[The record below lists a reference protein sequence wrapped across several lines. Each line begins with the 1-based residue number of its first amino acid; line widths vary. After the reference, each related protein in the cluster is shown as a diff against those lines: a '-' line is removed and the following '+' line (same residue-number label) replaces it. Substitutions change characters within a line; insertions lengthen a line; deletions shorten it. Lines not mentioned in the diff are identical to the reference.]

1 MKPIYKIMFFVSI
14 SLVILA
20 IIVTAL
26 FGLHFGTDFKGGT
39 LMEINF
45 GGSTNL
51 PQVRPEA
58 DKVRA
63 ILENMPAEDLPD
75 LNLGDISINAV
86 GDQSFILR
94 MKEIDETAH
103 RQIIGVLKINFPDLR
118 EDRFNSMGAVIGQ
131 ELKRK
136 SVAAIILVLSLIII
150 YIGIV
155 FRKLASTLSPLA
167 MGLAAITALLHDVLI
182 PIGVFAWLGHYYGVE
197 ITAVFVAAILT
208 ILGYSVSDTVVIFD
222 RVRENVLRYGSGE
235 NLGSLV
241 HNSIKQTLTRSINTT
256 LTTLLSLLA
265 IFFFGG
271 ETLKYFSL
279 ALIIG
284 IFLGAYSSFFV
295 ASPIVVWW
303 GKRK

>member
-1 MKPIYKIMFFVSI
+1 MFFVSI

-26 FGLHFGTDFKGGT
+26 FGLRFGTDFKGGT

-45 GGSTNL
+45 GNS
-51 PQVRPEA
+51 PRHEA
-58 DKVRA
+58 TQIQE
-63 ILENMPAEDLPD
+63 ILSKTELELGEITISPAGE
-75 LNLGDISINAV
+75 S
-86 GDQSFILR
+86 SFILR
-94 MKEIDETAH
+94 MKEINEATH
-103 RQIIGVLKINFPDLR
+103 QQVLAALKSLSPNLR
-118 EDRFNSMGAVIGQ
+118 EDRFDSVGAVIGQ

-136 SVAAIILVLSLIII
+136 SVVAIILVLLLIII

-155 FRKLASTLSPLA
+155 FRKLAGTLPPLA
-167 MGLAAITALLHDVLI
+167 MGLAAIVALLHDVLI

-197 ITAVFVAAILT
+197 ITAVFVAAVLT

-222 RVRENVLRYGSGE
+222 RVRENVLRYGGGG

-295 ASPIVVWW
+295 ASPIVVWAS
-303 GKRK
+303 RSRN